1 MKHVLRTAALCRLY
15 RRRHKL
21 FVAPGLR
28 IWYYHSAHTQTH
40 THIEI
45 PWWHLYRS
53 AVFITSVTSYCK
65 HQPNTGRQQHT
76 RHFKIRLP
84 MCTLIWSNS
93 RTAFSWR
100 KYFPFSCQNSVL
112 QNTCA
117 PFPFSLLCSRCPTMA
132 YGLLVRLGF
141 QCFSLALYV
150 QHESK
155 IKNICV
161 VNE

>member
-1 MKHVLRTAALCRLY
+1 MKHVLHAAALCRLY
-15 RRRHKL
+15 LRRHKL
-21 FVAPGLR
+21 FVAPGFR

-40 THIEI
+40 TRTH
-45 PWWHLYRS
+45 WNTLMTS
-53 AVFITSVTSYCK
+53 LSQCCFITSVTSYCK
-65 HQPNTGRQQHT
+65 HQANTGRQQHT
-76 RHFKIRLP
+76 RHYKIRLP
-84 MCTLIWSNS
+84 MCTFIWSNS

-100 KYFPFSCQNSVL
+100 KYFPFPCQNSVL

-117 PFPFSLLCSRCPTMA
+117 PFPFSPLCSRCPTMT
-132 YGLLVRLGF
+132 YGLLVRLGV

-155 IKNICV
+155 IKNV